1 MPSPLQEA
9 AVESIEVDA
18 FAKEI
23 PDLIPEF
30 DTLYSFAKKN
40 FKTVPTSNITEGGG
54 TTRASARV
62 PFRAQGGA
70 PLTQGT
76 GDGDGIGRGS
86 GSLWKSFA
94 LSPVVIKAANE
105 ITWLAKKATEGK
117 DRGLFNVSAQELKN
131 SLAACTRGIEGLMN
145 GDGSGAVD
153 QIPSTA
159 TVSSSSGSGNQTSF
173 ISGLNNVAGFTDQQ
187 VISVFPSVGG
197 TTRGTATISL
207 VDPVTNTLWFSTA
220 LPSTGGATATG
231 DFLMVSGG
239 AATGAAG
246 SSVLGLRFWQNNGNT
261 GTIAGVNRALYPGRL
276 STPTINLAGAP
287 VTQSV
292 GLRAATLMGRALGP
306 DADSIKNAI
315 WYTGPDQGMAVSNL
329 MFNVQVVNAQD
340 VKGDTPID
348 MGKKF
353 FPATYCNRELKISW
367 TAKPGRL
374 DLFTPDTWY
383 IFETSPLELYDFGGG
398 STVMPVPD
406 VAGSGSYLTS
416 YIMAYIT
423 AFNVCNS
430 NMIAGAFVQNAAQ
443 PAI

>member
-1 MPSPLQEA
+1 MSSPLQEA

-18 FAKEI
+18 FAREI

-40 FKTVPTSNITEGGG
+40 FATVPSSNITEGGG
-54 TTRASARV
+54 TTRPSARV
-62 PFRAQGGA
+62 PFRVQQGA
-70 PLTQGT
+70 PITQGT

-117 DRGLFNVSAQELKN
+117 ERGLFNVSAQELKN

-153 QIPSTA
+153 QIPTTA
-159 TVSSSSGSGNQTSF
+159 TVSSGSGSGDTTSY

-187 VISVFPSVGG
+187 VITVYPSIGG
-197 TTRGTATISL
+197 TKRGNATISY

-220 LPSTGGATATG
+220 LPSTGGPTAVG
-231 DFLMVSGG
+231 DYLMVSGG
-239 AATGAAG
+239 ATTGAA
-246 SSVLGLRFWQNNGNT
+246 SSSILGLRYWQNNGNT

-276 STPTINLAGAP
+276 STPTINLSGNP

-292 GLRAATLMGRALGP
+292 GLRAATLMGRALEP
-306 DADSIKNAI
+306 DAESIKNAV

-329 MFNVQVVNAQD
+329 MYNVQIVNAQE
-340 VKGDTPID
+340 VKGDTPLD

-353 FPATYCNRELKISW
+353 FPATFCNRELMISW

-383 IFETSPLELYDFGGG
+383 IFETAPLELYDFGGG
-398 STVMPVPD
+398 MTVMPVPD
-406 VAGSGSYLTS
+406 IAGTGSYLTS

-423 AFNVCNS
+423 AFNVANS
-430 NMIAGAFVQNAAQ
+430 NMLAGCYISSAAQ
-443 PAI
+443 PTI

>member
-1 MPSPLQEA
+1 MATPLQEA
-9 AVESIEVDA
+9 AVESIEIDA
-18 FAKEI
+18 FAKDI

-62 PFRAQGGA
+62 PFRVQGGA

-117 DRGLFNVSAQELKN
+117 DRGLFSVSAQELKN

-145 GDGSGAVD
+145 GDGSGSVD

-187 VISVFPSVGG
+187 VISIYPSVGG
-197 TTRGTATISL
+197 ATRGTATISF
-207 VDPVTNTLWFSTA
+207 VDAVTNTLWFSTA
-220 LPSTGGATATG
+220 LPSTGGATAVG

-246 SSVLGLRFWQNNGNT
+246 SSILGLRFWQNNGNT

-276 STPTINLAGAP
+276 STPTINLLGAP

-306 DADSIKNAI
+306 DADGIKNAI

-329 MFNVQVVNAQD
+329 MFNVQVVNAQE

-348 MGKKF
+348 LGKKF
-353 FPATYCNRELKISW
+353 FPATFCNRELKISW

-374 DLFTPDTWY
+374 DLLTPDTWY

-406 VAGSGSYLTS
+406 IAGSGSYITS
-416 YIMAYIT
+416 
-423 AFNVCNS
+423 
-430 NMIAGAFVQNAAQ
+430 
-443 PAI
+443 

>member
-1 MPSPLQEA
+1 MSSPLQEA
-9 AVESIEVDA
+9 AVESIEIDA

-40 FKTVPTSNITEGGG
+40 FKTVPSSNITEGGG
-54 TTRASARV
+54 TTRPSARV
-62 PFRAQGGA
+62 PFRVQQGA
-70 PLTQGT
+70 PIAQGT
-76 GDGDGIGRGS
+76 GDGDGIGRGT
-86 GSLWKSFA
+86 GSTWKSFA

-117 DRGLFNVSAQELKN
+117 ERGLFNVSAQELKN

-159 TVSSSSGSGNQTSF
+159 TVSSNSGTGNTTSF

-187 VISVFPSVGG
+187 VVQVFPSIGG
-197 TTRGTATISL
+197 TSRGPATISF
-207 VDPVTNTLWFSTA
+207 VDPVTNTLWFSTV

-231 DFLMVSGG
+231 DYIMVSGG

-246 SSVLGLRFWQNNGNT
+246 SSVLGLRFWQNNGNA
-261 GTIAGVNRALYPGRL
+261 GTIAGVDRSLYPGRL
-276 STPTINLAGAP
+276 STPTINLSGAP
-287 VTQSV
+287 VTQSI

-306 DADSIKNAI
+306 DADSVKNAV
-315 WYTGPDQGMAVSNL
+315 WYTGPDQGMAVANL
-329 MFNVQVVNAQD
+329 YYNVQIANAQE
-340 VKGDTPID
+340 VKGDTPLD
-348 MGKKF
+348 LGKKF
-353 FPATYCNRELKISW
+353 FPATFCNRELMISW

-383 IFETSPLELYDFGGG
+383 IFETAPLELYDFGGG

-423 AFNVCNS
+423 AFNVANS
-430 NMIAGAFVQNAAQ
+430 NMLAGCYVQSAAQ
-443 PAI
+443 PTI